1 MRLWW
6 THRHDGDL
14 TRGPSYRAFEAYK
27 AVWRGMPV
35 AARVLLGF
43 GEADSDGTRDA
54 ESIDKSARS
63 LAANQTNFF
72 KDVAW
77 SASLS
82 HPHILQF
89 LGASTRRKPFMI
101 VTELAVGSLQSLSEL
116 PVQPGLDR
124 AAELALQAAHG
135 LGYMHERKPSGLMH
149 TDLLPGNFLLVG
161 AGEAQDQEQL
171 SEMLLKNGVLKIADF
186 GACEPIGSPTIGAER
201 VGAPTMAFIDE
212 HAVGEDYALASTYT
226 MSPEWYRG
234 EQYNHK
240 RDVYAF
246 SFTMYQLFEGRL
258 ATGQTARLAALEG
271 TRPAFRKTVGEKDKF
286 HTPEPIRKLIADC
299 WQDNPNKRPEVREI
313 IARLRAFRDRLRG
326 QEKKA
331 AARSADAEKGIWVK
345 GVQAGDLPGFTRSV
359 VERDFALLTP
369 ESRVWT
375 SVPGWQVRIYRE
387 ERRPSPP
394 QPILPSY
401 GESGADERLTHRGG
415 GSPASAS
422 PPRRTL
428 WWPTLSRRL
437 RQ

>member
-14 TRGPSYRAFEAYK
+14 TRGPSYSVFKAYK
-27 AVWRGMPV
+27 ALWRGMPV
-35 AARVLLGF
+35 AARVVIGF

-54 ESIDKSARS
+54 KSKDE
-63 LAANQTNFF
+63 FF
-72 KDVAW
+72 KDVAR

-82 HPHILQF
+82 HPHIVQF
-89 LGASTRRKPFMI
+89 LGASTRRTPFMI
-101 VTELAVGSLQSLSEL
+101 VSELAVGSLHSLSEL

-149 TDLLPGNFLLVG
+149 TDLLPGNLLLVG

-186 GACEPIGSPTIGAER
+186 GDCEPIGSPTIGAKR
-201 VGAPTMAFIDE
+201 DGAPTTAGIDNQKFNQPTDAATAF
-212 HAVGEDYALASTYT
+212 VSY

-258 ATGQTARLAALEG
+258 ATTQTARMAALEG
-271 TRPAFRKTVGEKDKF
+271 VRPAFRKTVGEKDKF

-299 WQDNPNKRPEVREI
+299 WQENFNKRPEVREI

-331 AARSADAEKGIWVK
+331 AARSAEVEKGIWVK

-375 SVPGWQVRIYRE
+375 SVPGWQVRINRE